1 VAATAYDTAREL
13 FFWANGNAQR
23 TADVQAA
30 YDLAGANPIAKGGL
44 DSVLSATKNN
54 VTMQKTVGLNELDR
68 IKALRW
74 ALAWLDTG
82 RMPSKRTIGVFF

>member
-1 VAATAYDTAREL
+1 MAATAYDTAREI
-13 FFWANGNAQR
+13 FFWAKDNETR

-54 VTMQKTVGLNELDR
+54 VTMQKTVGLSELDR
-68 IKALRW
+68 VKALRW
-74 ALAWLDTG
+74 ALQWLDAG